1 MHFTDAELLALL
13 QHWIYP
19 LLRVA
24 GVLMAAPIIGTR
36 TVPGRVRIIMT
47 LSITAV
53 MAPVLP
59 VTEPIALLSGVGLAT
74 AAQQV
79 LIGVAI
85 GMVIRLMFTVLEMAG
100 QVMAQQMG
108 LGFASLVDP
117 QSGAQVPVVSQFYI
131 VFGTLMFLSL
141 DGHLLLI
148 EALYNSFSLIPVG
161 GGGIGRSGIESL
173 LEWSSQ
179 LFAMSLAIA
188 LPVIIALL
196 VVNIALGVMARA
208 APQLNIFAVG
218 FPVMIM
224 FGIALIMLTF
234 GSLTEQFGR
243 VIELSF
249 EQVYILLRGR

>member
-1 MHFTDAELLALL
+1 MHFTDVELLALL
-13 QHWIYP
+13 QHWVYP
-19 LLRVA
+19 LVRVA

-36 TVPGRVRIIMT
+36 TVPARVRIIMA
-47 LSITAV
+47 LVVTAV

-59 VTEPIALLSGVGLAT
+59 VTEPIIMLSGPGIAT
-74 AAQQV
+74 VAQQF

-100 QVMAQQMG
+100 QIMAQQMG

-141 DGHLLLI
+141 DGHLILI
-148 EALYNSFSLIPVG
+148 EAIYNSFTLIPVG
-161 GGGIGRSGIESL
+161 SGGIGRSGIESL
-173 LEWSSQ
+173 LTWSSQ

-224 FGIALIMLTF
+224 FGMALIMLTF

-243 VIELSF
+243 VISASF
-249 EQVYILLRGR
+249 EQVYILLRGS